1 MQRVKHFF
9 VWLSRLRHCRGFG
22 IQSPTDY
29 WLVRYVV
36 NEHWPYYHYATVGQ
50 EDGWLR
56 QKMGRLYLRLANWR
70 QPSVVVSDDYDEYF
84 KAGCHKTEVV
94 KPADFK
100 GERLELVRIDAGSDV
115 TPLYNKVD
123 ERTVLVVEDIKRH
136 PRSWR
141 QIVDDERTGV
151 TFDLY
156 YCGIVM
162 FDKKRT
168 KHHYIINF

>member
-1 MQRVKHFF
+1 MQRVKHLF

-94 KPADFK
+94 KSADFK

>member
-1 MQRVKHFF
+1 
-9 VWLSRLRHCRGFG
+9 
-22 IQSPTDY
+22 
-29 WLVRYVV
+29 
-36 NEHWPYYHYATVGQ
+36 
-50 EDGWLR
+50 
-56 QKMGRLYLRLANWR
+56 
-70 QPSVVVSDDYDEYF
+70 
-84 KAGCHKTEVV
+84 VV